1 MPDHTIILGT
11 SCLTEA
17 AVVLKKKKK
26 KAISGSLIQ
35 PPYHIP
41 VSEAEAKVE
50 AEEPGEAE

>member
-17 AVVLKKKKK
+17 AVVLKKKK